1 MAERMTQT
9 DDLDL
14 MLRGM
19 RLDTA
24 PSALTDRIVADAL
37 RVQAQAVPSTP
48 DRTGAGSVWWQMV
61 RLLGGWP
68 ALGGMAVACAA
79 GVWIGFAAPAL
90 DPTGFSLFGSGADDI
105 EMIDGY
111 GVAALLAEEI

>member
-1 MAERMTQT
+1 MTQT

-14 MLRGM
+14 MLRDM
-19 RLDTA
+19 RLDTV
-24 PSALTDRIVADAL
+24 PSALSNRIVADAL
-37 RVQAQAVPSTP
+37 QVQAQAAQPAP
-48 DRTGAGSVWWQMV
+48 NHKGAGSLWPQVL

-90 DPTGFSLFGSGADDI
+90 DPTGFSLFGSGTDDI
-105 EMIDGY
+105 DLIDGY